1 MSTTEERRWF
11 AAVASL
17 ETCVLCGR
25 WGAQVSHSN
34 MHRGMAQ
41 KSAAYFTAAIC
52 QQCHHEIDN
61 GPNLTQLERRELHAR
76 AVNLTHAKLIEAGR
90 LALT

>member
-1 MSTTEERRWF
+1 MSTAFERKWF
-11 AAVASL
+11 EAVAAL

-34 MHRGMAQ
+34 LHRGMSQ
-41 KSAAYFTAAIC
+41 KSAPYFTAAIC
-52 QQCHHEIDN
+52 AECHHEIDN
-61 GPNLTQLERRELHAR
+61 GKNLAQTERRELHAR

-90 LALT
+90 LVLT